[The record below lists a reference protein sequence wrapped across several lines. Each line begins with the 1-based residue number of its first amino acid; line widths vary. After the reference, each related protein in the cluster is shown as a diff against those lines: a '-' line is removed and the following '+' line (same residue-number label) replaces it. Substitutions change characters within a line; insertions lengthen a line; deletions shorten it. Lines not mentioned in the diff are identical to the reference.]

1 MSGWRHLRARTI
13 AGVVAAL
20 AVATSLAVLAPS
32 TTFVTSAQAQ
42 SGWWPFGGGGDDRPP
57 PRRLEPMDPTYRP
70 PPPSSWGAPQQR
82 EPGPPTAQGNICFQL
97 EQRLVAEG
105 QRGNQSRDVLPK
117 IEAEMRQLDRDVRA
131 VQLQLDRGECY
142 ETWLFSRTLKRNRQ
156 CVDMAQ
162 RSEDLRRRLSD
173 LDIQR
178 QQIMGQSSG
187 RSMQD
192 EIIRELA
199 RNNCGSNYQQEARRR
214 GGSNNPFGSF
224 FWQDEEAGARPQTPT
239 NQFGALPYATYRT
252 LCVRLCDGYYFPISF
267 ATLPNHFSRDVDA
280 CQSRCAAPTELYYHQ
295 NPGGAVEEMVSVTDN
310 KPYTSIKNAFRH
322 RKEYVEGCSC
332 KQAEYVPS
340 AGEPAERKAQAPEQR
355 PTQASQRR

>member
-1 MSGWRHLRARTI
+1 MSGWRNLRSGMI
-13 AGVVAAL
+13 AGVAAVVAVAA
-20 AVATSLAVLAPS
+20 AVALLGPS
-32 TTFVTSAQAQ
+32 FVPQAQAQ
-42 SGWWPFGGGGDDRPP
+42 SGWWPWGGDDRPRRP
-57 PRRLEPMDPTYRP
+57 EPREPMYRGPGQPGWGPTSREAAP
-70 PPPSSWGAPQQR
+70 PNAG
-82 EPGPPTAQGNICFQL
+82 GNICFQL

-117 IEAEMRQLDRDVRA
+117 IEAEMRQLDRDVRSA
-131 VQLQLDRGECY
+131 QLQLERNECY
-142 ETWLFSRTLKRNRQ
+142 ETWLFSRTLKRSRV
-156 CVDMAQ
+156 CVDLAQ
-162 RSEDLRRRLSD
+162 KSEDMRRRQSE

-178 QQIMGQSSG
+178 QQIMGTSN

-199 RNNCGSNYQQEARRR
+199 RNNCGSGYQQEARRR
-214 GGSNNPFGSF
+214 GGNSPFGSF
-224 FWQDEEAGARPQTPT
+224 FWQDEESAPRPQTPT

-267 ATLPNHFSRDVDA
+267 ATLPNHFPRDVDA

-295 NPGGAVEEMVSVTDN
+295 NPGGAVEEMVSATDQ
-310 KPYTSIKNAFRH
+310 KPYTSLRNAFRH

-340 AGEPAERKAQAPEQR
+340 SGEPGERKAQAPDPR
-355 PTQASQRR
+355 PAPTSQRR

>member
-1 MSGWRHLRARTI
+1 MSGWRNLRLRAI
-13 AGVVAAL
+13 AGVAAVL
-20 AVATSLAVLAPS
+20 AVAASVPLLGPS
-32 TTFVTSAQAQ
+32 FVPSAQAQ
-42 SGWWPFGGGGDDRPP
+42 SGWWPFGGDDRPRRP
-57 PRRLEPMDPTYRP
+57 EPREPMYRGPAQPGWGPPVREAP
-70 PPPSSWGAPQQR
+70 PPMAG
-82 EPGPPTAQGNICFQL
+82 GNICLQL

-105 QRGNQSRDVLPK
+105 QRGNQPRDVLPK
-117 IEAEMRQLDRDVRA
+117 IEAEMRQLDRDIRSA
-131 VQLQLDRGECY
+131 QLQLDRNECY
-142 ETWLFSRTLKRNRQ
+142 ETWLFSRTLKRSRV
-156 CVDMAQ
+156 CVDLAQ
-162 RSEDLRRRLSD
+162 KSEDMRRRQSE

-178 QQIMGQSSG
+178 QQIMGTST

-199 RNNCGSNYQQEARRR
+199 RNNCGANYQQEARRR

-224 FWQDEEAGARPQTPT
+224 FWQDEESGARPQTPS

-295 NPGGAVEEMVSVTDN
+295 NPGGAVEEMVSVAEN
-310 KPYTSIKNAFRH
+310 KPYTSMKNAFRH

-332 KQAEYVPS
+332 KQAEYVPT
-340 AGEPAERKAQAPEQR
+340 AGEPGERKAQATEPR
-355 PTQASQRR
+355 PAQASQRR